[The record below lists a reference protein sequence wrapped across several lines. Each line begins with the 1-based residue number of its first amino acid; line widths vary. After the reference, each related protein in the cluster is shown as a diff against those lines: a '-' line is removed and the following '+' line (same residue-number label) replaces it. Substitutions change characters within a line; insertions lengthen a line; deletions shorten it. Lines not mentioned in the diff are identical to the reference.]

1 LNAAK
6 PQKEILAAL
15 QTSLPAALPAYL
27 KEQRWFGGKARVV
40 RSAIPVDAVPFPLPS
55 KEAVIVLIEVSYE
68 ESANEIYALPLMRT
82 GETQTGEQEP
92 GMLTILENCGNAFRL
107 RNALADGEFLSALF
121 EAVQK
126 NLVFPGVEGQIRASS
141 TPALGMLDVSP
152 QAVRN
157 PKPIKGEQSNS
168 SIAYGDR
175 AILKVFRRI
184 EPGVNPDLEVGLFLT
199 EKAHFSH
206 TPPVAGF
213 LEYEGKRS
221 SMTLGT
227 LQGFVVNQGDAWR
240 YTAGEL
246 SKFYEQCKRSSEAQ
260 ALTALGGY
268 FDNVR
273 LLGRRTAELHRALAS
288 DSSTPEFAP
297 EPYTEAFQSELEQ
310 DRREATTRVFS
321 LLRQQMTTVPPEYR
335 TAAQELASREG
346 DVLERFRTM
355 LERPVRGMR
364 TRIHGDYHLGQVLYT
379 GSDFVIIDFEG
390 EPARPIAERRIK
402 RSPLQD
408 VAGMLRS
415 FQYAA
420 FAPLLAAVGDTAQ
433 VFRNDAEHAQWARIW
448 EGLATE
454 SFLGAYFE
462 TSGDASYIPPTVQ
475 EREVVLRLQ
484 LLEKA
489 VYELGYELDNRPS
502 WVGIPLEGIRSLLF
516 AGG

>member
-27 KEQRWFGGKARVV
+27 KEQRWFGGKARVI

-55 KEAVIVLIEVSYE
+55 KEAVMVLIDVSYE
-68 ESANEIYALPLMRT
+68 EGATETYALPMMRT
-82 GETQTGEQEP
+82 GQMQADEPEP
-92 GMLTILENCGNAFRL
+92 GVLTIRENGGNAIRM
-107 RNALADGEFLSALF
+107 RNALADEEFLSSLF
-121 EAVQK
+121 EAVQM
-126 NLVFPGVEGQIRASS
+126 NLVLPGVEGQIRASS
-141 TPALGMLDVSP
+141 TAALRMLDVSP
-152 QAVRN
+152 QAIRN

-175 AILKVFRRI
+175 AILKVLRRI

-199 EKAHFSH
+199 EKAHFPH

-213 LEYEGKRS
+213 LEYEGKRG

-240 YTAGEL
+240 YTSGEL
-246 SKFYEQCKRSSEAQ
+246 AKFYDQCERSSETQ
-260 ALTALGGY
+260 ALSALGGY

-273 LLGRRTAELHRALAS
+273 QVGRRTAELHRALAS
-288 DSSTPEFAP
+288 DSSTPEFTP

-310 DRREATTRVFS
+310 NCREATKHVFN
-321 LLRQQMTTVPPEYR
+321 LLRRQMSKVPPEYR

-346 DVLERFRTM
+346 DVLKRFRTM
-355 LERPVRGMR
+355 LARPVRGMR

-420 FAPLLAAVGDTAQ
+420 FAPLLAAVGDNAQ
-433 VFRNDAEHAQWARIW
+433 VFRNDAEHAQWAHTW
-448 EGLATE
+448 EGLASE
-454 SFLGAYFE
+454 SFLAAYFE
-462 TSGDASYIPPTVQ
+462 TSGNASYLPPTVQ
-475 EREVVLRLQ
+475 ERELVLRLQ
-484 LLEKA
+484 LLEKS